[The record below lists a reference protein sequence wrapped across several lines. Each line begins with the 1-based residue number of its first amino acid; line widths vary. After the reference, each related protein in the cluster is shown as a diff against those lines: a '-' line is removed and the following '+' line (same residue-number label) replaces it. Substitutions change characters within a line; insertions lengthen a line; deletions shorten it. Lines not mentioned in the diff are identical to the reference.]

1 MEWGANVCN
10 RRRTFLIYIIGCEC
24 GGLFCFFPSVWPCNK
39 LLRWHWVTLMIR
51 VYITQ
56 PLMLFAPDICA
67 SAHISRSRSE
77 DGGYLLKQ
85 THMHT
90 RRNAPLMENF
100 FEFLKNCIKKWY
112 CIKKNCLKYAL
123 FDKRNCQYHR
133 FECNFNMHFD
143 RGDAYADTYT
153 HWWIPEKCILEQE
166 ASGVWGKMNL
176 EDLTSAGKHR
186 LKDLS
191 RFCPLKSK

>member
-1 MEWGANVCN
+1 MTHHSWSEEQMCATAGEHFWFISSGASVE
-10 RRRTFLIYIIGCEC
+10 GC
-24 GGLFCFFPSVWPCNK
+24 FVFPPSVWPCNK

-51 VYITQ
+51 AYITQ

-85 THMHT
+85 THTHT
-90 RRNAPLMENF
+90 RRNAPLKENF

-112 CIKKNCLKYAL
+112 CVKKNCLKYAL

-133 FECNFNMHFD
+133 FECTLTV
-143 RGDAYADTYT
+143 GT
-153 HWWIPEKCILEQE
+153 HTQTLTHTGEFLKNAFWSSK
-166 ASGVWGKMNL
+166 ASGVWG
-176 EDLTSAGKHR
+176 
-186 LKDLS
+186 
-191 RFCPLKSK
+191 